1 MSRLPLPSVVADA
14 PIIAIVRRPKV
25 DAARCIDRLF
35 EAGVP

>member
-1 MSRLPLPSVVADA
+1 MSRLPLPCIIAEA